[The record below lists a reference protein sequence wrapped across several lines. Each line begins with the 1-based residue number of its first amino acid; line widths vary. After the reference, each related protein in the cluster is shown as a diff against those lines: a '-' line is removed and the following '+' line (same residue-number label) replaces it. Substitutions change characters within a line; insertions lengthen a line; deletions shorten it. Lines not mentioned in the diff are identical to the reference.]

1 MAEDEFRCAM
11 PCSTAQH
18 GSLVRPTSGQFES
31 EAVFTTHALCAAA
44 SFGRIFILS
53 LLSLSA
59 TLSGMSADKL
69 RRDLGVRHPGL
80 VGDGLAE
87 RRFAEAAAAHGIG
100 CGGDVAESESDYH
113 SAEEF

>member
-1 MAEDEFRCAM
+1 
-11 PCSTAQH
+11 
-18 GSLVRPTSGQFES
+18 
-31 EAVFTTHALCAAA
+31 
-44 SFGRIFILS
+44 
-53 LLSLSA
+53 
-59 TLSGMSADKL
+59 MSADKL

>member
-1 MAEDEFRCAM
+1 MPGCSPSVEALATVVRRELGRELGGWMAVLACRIAELAAPR
-11 PCSTAQH
+11 
-18 GSLVRPTSGQFES
+18 RSG
-31 EAVFTTHALCAAA
+31 
-44 SFGRIFILS
+44 GRQRRKDR
-53 LLSLSA
+53 A
-59 TLSGMSADKL
+59 RRRV